1 MVMLERLLRIEYRPD
16 GVEHA
21 TQRDERDELPR
32 GVAHEEREE
41 EDHGP
46 SHHQI
51 YCQADGGNRATA
63 ERLVEDAED
72 HHYPLQDEYQP
83 PLPTAYHRERYGGVA
98 TRDGDVDE
106 DMVEDVEY
114 LFVASVVQH
123 RVVES
128 RNQEHHEDA
137 DAEYRYSHHAQ
148 YIAPAVG
155 VAPYR
160 CKGHSQQHQD
170 AHYAVGDAVTHLL
183 TECGDI
189 NFCHNK

>member
-1 MVMLERLLRIEYRPD
+1 MVVTESLFGIENSTYRIKHSAQRN
-16 GVEHA
+16 
-21 TQRDERDELPR
+21 QRDKLPR
-32 GVAHEEREE
+32 GITQKEREE
-41 EDHGP
+41 EYHSP
-46 SHHQI
+46 THHQI
-51 YCQADGGNRATA
+51 YRQTDGRDRAATQG
-63 ERLVEDAED
+63 LIEDAED
-72 HHYPLQDEYQP
+72 HHHPLQDYDQP
-83 PLPTAYHRERYGGVA
+83 PLPTSDYGQGYGRIATRYGE
-98 TRDGDVDE
+98 VDE

-137 DAEYRYSHHAQ
+137 DAEYRYAHHAQ

-160 CKGHSQQHQD
+160 CKGHSEQHQD